1 MSTGQAILA
10 AMTIRIRP
18 TTLSDVTALPA
29 IERAAAGRFRDIPE
43 LAWLADGEVISAEQH
58 LEYTERG
65 LSWLAL
71 ANGQP
76 VGFILAE
83 AHPSSLFIVEL
94 SVDLDW
100 QGKGTGRQLIACL
113 ADHARKKGL
122 TSLTLTTFRDV
133 PWNAPFYARLGFER
147 VTELT
152 PELRQK
158 REEEAA
164 HGLAYEARCA
174 MRLPLI

>member
-10 AMTIRIRP
+10 AMTLRIRP
-18 TTLSDVTALPA
+18 TTLNDIAALPA
-29 IERAAAGRFRDIPE
+29 IERAAAGRFRDFPA

-58 LEYTERG
+58 LGYVERG

-71 ANGQP
+71 ANDQP

-100 QGKGTGRQLIACL
+100 QGKGIGRQLIACV
-113 ADHARKKGL
+113 ADHARTLGL
-122 TSLTLTTFRDV
+122 ASLTLTTFRDV
-133 PWNAPFYARLGFER
+133 PWNAPFYAKLGFEY
-147 VTELT
+147 VAELT
-152 PELRQK
+152 PELREK

-164 HGLAYEARCA
+164 HGLAYNSRCA
-174 MRLPLI
+174 MRLPL

>member
-10 AMTIRIRP
+10 AMTLRIRP
-18 TTLSDVTALPA
+18 TTLNDIAALPA
-29 IERAAAGRFRDIPE
+29 IERAAAGRFRDFPA

-58 LEYTERG
+58 LGYVKRG

-71 ANGQP
+71 ANDQP

-100 QGKGTGRQLIACL
+100 QGKGIGRQLIARV
-113 ADHARKKGL
+113 ADHARRKGL
-122 TSLTLTTFRDV
+122 TALTLTTFRDV
-133 PWNAPFYARLGFER
+133 PWNAPFYARLGFEMI
-147 VTELT
+147 TTLT
-152 PELRQK
+152 PELRENAKK
-158 REEEAA
+158 R
-164 HGLAYEARCA
+164 R
-174 MRLPLI
+174 RTV

>member
-10 AMTIRIRP
+10 AMTLRIRP
-18 TTLSDVTALPA
+18 TTLNDVAALPA
-29 IERAAAGRFRDIPE
+29 IERAAAGRFRDFPA

-58 LEYTERG
+58 LDYVERG

-71 ANGQP
+71 ANDQP

-100 QGKGTGRQLIACL
+100 QEQGSAG
-113 ADHARKKGL
+113 
-122 TSLTLTTFRDV
+122 S
-133 PWNAPFYARLGFER
+133 
-147 VTELT
+147 
-152 PELRQK
+152 
-158 REEEAA
+158 
-164 HGLAYEARCA
+164 
-174 MRLPLI
+174 

>member
-10 AMTIRIRP
+10 AMTLRIRP
-18 TTLSDVTALPA
+18 TTLNDIAALPA
-29 IERAAAGRFRDIPE
+29 IERAAAGRFRDFPA

-58 LEYTERG
+58 LDYVERG

-71 ANGQP
+71 ANDQP

-100 QGKGTGRQLIACL
+100 QGKGIGRLLIARV
-113 ADHARKKGL
+113 ADHARNRGL
-122 TSLTLTTFRDV
+122 TVSRMKRA
-133 PWNAPFYARLGFER
+133 APCACLCNIARW
-147 VTELT
+147 
-152 PELRQK
+152 
-158 REEEAA
+158 
-164 HGLAYEARCA
+164 RCA
-174 MRLPLI
+174 YRAYKTTNRRPGKA